1 MLVRREVFAM
11 QEMAEESIEELIEK
25 QGKFLGHGLF
35 LENED
40 LKTSVEQGLVSDEVK
55 NCWKENM
62 IANFIETNAEMISF
76 NTEAIVFE
84 KDVPVD
90 KMNETG
96 YLEAAITYME
106 MELGKIS
113 DSRMNEYRKF
123 IEKTISLYSSVIH
136 FKIVKIGSHCYSFF
150 ILKS

>member
-1 MLVRREVFAM
+1 MYLERVAGRCRYRSGIKEGRKNMLVRREVFAM

-62 IANFIETNAEMISF
+62 IANFVETNAEMISF

-96 YLEAAITYME
+96 
-106 MELGKIS
+106 
-113 DSRMNEYRKF
+113 
-123 IEKTISLYSSVIH
+123 
-136 FKIVKIGSHCYSFF
+136 
-150 ILKS
+150 